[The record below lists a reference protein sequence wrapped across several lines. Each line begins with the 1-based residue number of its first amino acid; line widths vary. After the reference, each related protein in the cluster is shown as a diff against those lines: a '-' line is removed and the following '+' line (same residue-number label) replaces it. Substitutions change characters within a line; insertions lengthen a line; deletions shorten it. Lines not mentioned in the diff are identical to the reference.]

1 MEGQTRMQGAIE
13 VVTAALSGGVVTVER
28 MHRAIARKPFS
39 VLRIAPAVRAVSEAV
54 RVMHDGIAGLTYG
67 SIGASIALAG
77 TAARRATA
85 VMAIGDAE
93 PMPGSLAGLAIA
105 ALNGFAGE
113 RLAQAGNPLAS
124 DMTLRHAGRV
134 VPIERDA
141 LRASFPRASSRVAV
155 FVHGLAVN
163 EMSWRLYA
171 TRHYDDPDTTYGSR
185 LERDLGYTPVYLR
198 YNTGLHIS
206 DNGRRLSELV
216 QQMIVAWPVPVEEL
230 ILVGHSMGGLVVRSA
245 SHSGFQAGHEWVRR
259 VRHVVCLGSPHHG
272 APLEKAAN
280 VFAWMLDRVDVTRPL
295 AAVLNARSVGIKDLR
310 FGSLLDEH
318 WRGVDL
324 DALLANRGDDV
335 PLLDAAAHYFVGATV
350 TRDRAH
356 PMGVAIGDLL
366 VREASALGTTSRRI
380 RFPLENGRYFGAMN
394 HLELLNHPDVY
405 EQIRRWLE
413 GRAAELPA

>member
-1 MEGQTRMQGAIE
+1 
-13 VVTAALSGGVVTVER
+13 
-28 MHRAIARKPFS
+28 
-39 VLRIAPAVRAVSEAV
+39 
-54 RVMHDGIAGLTYG
+54 
-67 SIGASIALAG
+67 
-77 TAARRATA
+77 
-85 VMAIGDAE
+85 
-93 PMPGSLAGLAIA
+93 
-105 ALNGFAGE
+105 
-113 RLAQAGNPLAS
+113 
-124 DMTLRHAGRV
+124 
-134 VPIERDA
+134 
-141 LRASFPRASSRVAV
+141 
-155 FVHGLAVN
+155 
-163 EMSWRLYA
+163 MS
-171 TRHYDDPDTTYGSR
+171 PDTTYGSR

-206 DNGRRLSELV
+206 DNGRRLSELL
-216 QQMIVAWPVPVEEL
+216 QQMIAAWPAPVEEL

-280 VFAWMLDRVDVTRPL
+280 VFAWMLNRVDVTRPL
-295 AAVLNARSVGIKDLR
+295 AAVLNMRSVGIKDLR

-324 DALLANRGDDV
+324 DALLANRGEDV
-335 PLLDAAAHYFVGATV
+335 PLLDGAAHYFVGATV

-380 RFPLENGRYFGAMN
+380 RFPLENGRHFGAMN
-394 HLELLNHPDVY
+394 HIELLNHPDVY

-413 GRAAELPA
+413 GRAAEPPA